1 MGQRDWR
8 SWLERARGSRTDI
21 LSQISNLKHFVL
33 LEGKKYYKMME
44 LNFVKSQYL
53 FSHSTLCF
61 KELLRRVLSSA
72 MIELNCDSLKHL
84 QNEVKRSEKKF
95 SFYSMIPLL
104 KYQPKISTSLIHLI
118 FLILNHFY
126 KAHLGTP
133 SITDNV
139 RMYLFFKI

>member
-1 MGQRDWR
+1 M
-8 SWLERARGSRTDI
+8 
-21 LSQISNLKHFVL
+21 SNHNL
-33 LEGKKYYKMME
+33 Y
-44 LNFVKSQYL
+44 
-53 FSHSTLCF
+53 SHSTLCF
-61 KELLRRVLSSA
+61 KELLSRVLSSDI
-72 MIELNCDSLKHL
+72 IELNCDSLKHL

-139 RMYLFFKI
+139 RMYLFFQNLALIICTCYQIDNLTFSLLNGR